1 VVGIRRI
8 IMIRKTEAVSGLEPT
23 RIRLKAV
30 FLAADLNG
38 IISLNGH
45 DGSSFLPIPWLES
58 WAVRGDKLMIRG
70 KP

>member
-1 VVGIRRI
+1 LFLLHGDGTGTQKPCNQR
-8 IMIRKTEAVSGLEPT
+8 ECL
-23 RIRLKAV
+23 IRLKAV

-45 DGSSFLPIPWLES
+45 DGSFLSIPWLES
-58 WAVRGDKLMIRG
+58 WAVRGDKLMMRG